1 MFSII
6 HYPYRIRQSA
16 KRLEFPLGNGII
28 VRITIHW
35 RWNMI
40 IMGVDPGFAIT
51 GYGIVEY
58 RNNKLDLLDVGAVNT
73 KAGELFTWRLLQ
85 IDETLTEIMRK
96 YAPEAF
102 AIEELFFNNNAKTA
116 IAAAQGR
123 GVAVMAAVKCGIPV
137 YEYTPLQVKQSV
149 TGYGRAD
156 KNQVQQMVKAI
167 LHLDQIIKPDDA
179 ADAAAIAICHAFS
192 YRMAERI

>member
-1 MFSII
+1 
-6 HYPYRIRQSA
+6 
-16 KRLEFPLGNGII
+16 
-28 VRITIHW
+28 
-35 RWNMI
+35 MI

-58 RNNKLDLLDVGAVNT
+58 QNNKLKLLDVGAVNT

-85 IDETLTEIMRK
+85 IDEILTEMMRK
-96 YAPEAF
+96 HQPDAF

-123 GVAVMAAVKCGIPV
+123 GVAV
-137 YEYTPLQVKQSV
+137 
-149 TGYGRAD
+149 GYGRAD

-167 LHLDQIIKPDDA
+167 LHLDKIIKPDDA

-192 YRMAERI
+192 HMMAERI

>member
-1 MFSII
+1 
-6 HYPYRIRQSA
+6 
-16 KRLEFPLGNGII
+16 
-28 VRITIHW
+28 
-35 RWNMI
+35 MI

-58 RNNKLDLLDVGAVNT
+58 QNNKLKLLDVGAVNT
-73 KAGELFTWRLLQ
+73 KAGELFTW
-85 IDETLTEIMRK
+85 MRK
-96 YAPEAF
+96 HQPDAF

-123 GVAVMAAVKCGIPV
+123 GVAVMAAVKCGVPV
-137 YEYTPLQVKQSV
+137 FEYTPLQVKQAV

-167 LHLDQIIKPDDA
+167 LHLDKIIKPDDA

-192 YRMAERI
+192 HMMAERI

>member
-1 MFSII
+1 M
-6 HYPYRIRQSA
+6 
-16 KRLEFPLGNGII
+16 
-28 VRITIHW
+28 V
-35 RWNMI
+35 

-58 RNNKLDLLDVGAVNT
+58 RNNHLKLLDVGAVNT
-73 KAGELFTWRLLQ
+73 KVGELFTWRLLQ
-85 IDETLTEIMRK
+85 IDETLTAMIQK
-96 YAPEAF
+96 YTPDAF

-123 GVAVMAAVKCGIPV
+123 GVAVMSAVKCGVPV
-137 YEYTPLQVKQSV
+137 YEYTPLQVKQAV

-167 LHLDQIIKPDDA
+167 LHLDKIIKPDDA

-192 YRMAERI
+192 HMMAERI

>member
-1 MFSII
+1 
-6 HYPYRIRQSA
+6 
-16 KRLEFPLGNGII
+16 
-28 VRITIHW
+28 
-35 RWNMI
+35 MI

-58 RNNKLDLLDVGAVNT
+58 KENKLKLLDVGAVST

-85 IDETLTEIMRK
+85 IDERLTEVMHK
-96 YAPEAF
+96 YLPDAF

-123 GVAVMAAVKCGIPV
+123 GAAIMAAVKCGIPV
-137 YEYTPLQVKQSV
+137 YEYTPLQVKQAV

-156 KNQVQQMVKAI
+156 KNQIQQMIKTI
-167 LHLDQIIKPDDA
+167 FHMDKIIKPDDA
-179 ADAAAIAICHAFS
+179 ADAVAIAVCHAFS
-192 YRMAERI
+192 YRTAERI